1 MTRRGSYNEEFKRD
15 AINLNSLPHSLP
27 HIAALSVG
35 VFTNAS
41 THYLSL

>member
-15 AINLNSLPHSLP
+15 AVNLNSLP
-27 HIAALSVG
+27 HIAALNVG